1 MEFDPVALVKQAD
14 HVGKRIGERINQIC
28 LNFLLLV
35 FGPGLVLI
43 GLHALPP
50 PWRPGLDWPIHGEQA
65 TATLQSVH
73 LALRHPVSDARI
85 DNAEVSTTLGLD
97 YVDGAG
103 KRHAASLAGPWMMQ
117 TGTQWSGDAVWLYL
131 DDIARTLGAAPLTLE
146 MPADIAKQLS
156 VPHEEFAATTEKTAG
171 NLDRPLRW
179 IAFGWLAPRN
189 ALKVRFDPRRPDVAI
204 PEALIERE
212 STRLQGPGVLRAGAF
227 ALGCLLVGV
236 FAWRV
241 FSFSRRGLRLLAAL
255 LAVSTVLWW
264 SPYVGS
270 LVRIVVPGI
279 GGWQGV
285 DIDQVV
291 ADPLAGMVDE
301 FRAGPYYVAAKTP
314 ASMQGVAWSP
324 DDLSAH
330 ALMRWLH
337 GIAVVPV
344 QGSLEDAEAA
354 LARAAA
360 ASLPMLD
367 EPTLRAVGADLQA
380 LSLRRYWTG
389 AEHYVQLRDAVR
401 TELQRRGLRDVL

>member
-14 HVGKRIGERINQIC
+14 DAGRRVGERIKQIC

-43 GLHALPP
+43 GLHSLPP
-50 PWRPGLDWPIHGEQA
+50 PWRPGLHWPIHGEQA
-65 TATLQSVH
+65 PATVQLVR

-85 DNAEVSTTLGLD
+85 DNVEVSTTVALS
-97 YVDGAG
+97 YTDGAG
-103 KRHAASLAGPWMMQ
+103 KLHHAALAGPWMMQ
-117 TGTQWSGDAVWLYL
+117 TATQWSGDAVWLYL
-131 DDIARTLGAAPLTLE
+131 DDISRTFGAAPLTLE
-146 MPADIAKQLS
+146 LPRDLVTQVS
-156 VPHEEFAATTEKTAG
+156 VPHAEFAATNEKTAG

-179 IAFGWLAPRN
+179 IAFGWMAPRN
-189 ALKVRFDPRRPDVAI
+189 VLQVRFDPRQPDVAI

-212 STRLQGPGVLRAGAF
+212 STRLQGVGVLRVGAF

-236 FAWRV
+236 FVWRV
-241 FSFSRRGLRLLAAL
+241 LTFSHRGLRLFAAL
-255 LAVSTVLWW
+255 VAVSTVFWW

-285 DIDQVV
+285 DIDDVV

-301 FRAGPYYVAAKTP
+301 FRAGPYYIAAKAP
-314 ASMQGVAWSP
+314 ASAQGVAWSP

-330 ALMRWLH
+330 ALTHWLR
-337 GIAVVPV
+337 GVAVVPV
-344 QGSLEDAEAA
+344 QGSLNDAEAA

-360 ASLPMLD
+360 TTLPTLD
-367 EPTLRAVGADLQA
+367 EPTLRAVGADVQA

-389 AEHYVQLRDAVR
+389 AERYAELRDAVR
-401 TELQRRGLRDVL
+401 AELQRRGLRDVL

>member
-1 MEFDPVALVKQAD
+1 MESDPIALLKQAD
-14 HVGKRIGERINQIC
+14 RAGKRIGVRINQIC
-28 LNFLLLV
+28 LNFLLLA

-43 GLHALPP
+43 GLHSLPP
-50 PWRPGLDWPIHGEQA
+50 SWRPGLHWPIHGEQA
-65 TATLQSVH
+65 AATLQSVH
-73 LALRHPVSDARI
+73 LALRHPVSDAHI
-85 DNAEVSTTLGLD
+85 DNVEVSTTVGLA

-103 KRHAASLAGPWMMQ
+103 KRHEASLAGPWMMQ

-131 DDIARTLGAAPLTLE
+131 DDIALTLGAAPLTVDL
-146 MPADIAKQLS
+146 PADIAKQVS
-156 VPHEEFAATTEKTAG
+156 VPHEEFSALTEKTAG

-179 IAFGWLAPRN
+179 IAFAWLAPRDT
-189 ALKVRFDPRRPDVAI
+189 LKVRFDPRHPEVAI
-204 PEALIERE
+204 PEAMIERE
-212 STRLQGPGVLRAGAF
+212 STRLQGAGVLRAGAF

-241 FSFSRRGLRLLAAL
+241 FSFPQRSLQLLAAL

-301 FRAGPYYVAAKTP
+301 FRAGPYYVAAEAR
-314 ASMQGVAWSP
+314 ASIQGVAWSP

-330 ALMRWLH
+330 ALTRWLR

-344 QGSLEDAEAA
+344 QGSLDDAEAA
-354 LARAAA
+354 LTRAAV
-360 ASLPMLD
+360 ASLPTLD

-389 AEHYVQLRDAVR
+389 AERYVQLRDAAR
-401 TELQRRGLRDVL
+401 TELQRRGLSDVL